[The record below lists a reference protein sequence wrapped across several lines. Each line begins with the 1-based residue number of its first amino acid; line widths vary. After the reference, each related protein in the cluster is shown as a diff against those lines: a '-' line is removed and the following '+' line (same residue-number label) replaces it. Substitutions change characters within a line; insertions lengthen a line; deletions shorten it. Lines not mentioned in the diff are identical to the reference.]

1 MTPREL
7 TKWKMQMR
15 MNSMMMGALWS
26 ALIQLAGLVVM
37 ILTEPDK
44 PIPPTITKS
53 VIIRNVKNIVG
64 GVPLMLEKKR
74 ISIQGKWSC
83 LCFKTPQRKAL

>member
-1 MTPREL
+1 MTLKRL
-7 TKWKMQMR
+7 TKRQMQMR
-15 MNSMMMGALWS
+15 MNRMMTGVLRS

-64 GVPLMLEKKR
+64 GIPLTLEKKR
-74 ISIQGKWSC
+74 ISIQGRWSC
-83 LCFKTPQRKAL
+83 LCFETPQRKVL